1 MGKIAKIKD
10 GGIFRKGTVIITN
23 IKKDGTEGESK
34 VYTISGKVKIR
45 EMDGKCVLHFYAV
58 TGGSMR
64 VSNRGTVSGG
74 LHTSQKDIIVDSY
87 EYMDE

>member
-45 EMDGKCVLHFYAV
+45 EMDGKHILHFYAV
-58 TGGSMR
+58 TGGNMR

-74 LHTSQKDIIVDSY
+74 SHTSQKDVIVDSY
-87 EYMDE
+87 EYMEE